1 MPGLG
6 MVGAWHCVPD
16 AVEVATPVEHQPP
29 SLPLLL
35 STPGPSERLPS
46 SILLLL

>member
-1 MPGLG
+1 MPGLA
-6 MVGAWHCVPD
+6 MVDAWHCVPD
-16 AVEVATPVEHQPP
+16 AVEVAAPVEHQP

-46 SILLLL
+46 SISLLL